1 LVELTDGNPEV
12 MVVKYMPMILFAV
25 FGLLVKRMIGLN
37 LSVLQVPKLIRSR
50 LFRKKRP
57 VLLCVVLK
65 FMVIILRS
73 IMMQIPLTTLKKSS
87 CLPGLE
93 TPVSPYNGLGM
104 LENLWHLKELLNLMF
119 TRAKLKPVLIQVKM
133 AAIGTCLVL
142 RMKLLLPKSSLWE
155 DLIAVKAET
164 TATKSTLVKLFA
176 VYGQLVKK
184 MIGLN
189 LLVPLVLRHLISK
202 LFNQKKI
209 I

>member
-1 LVELTDGNPEV
+1 
-12 MVVKYMPMILFAV
+12 
-25 FGLLVKRMIGLN
+25 
-37 LSVLQVPKLIRSR
+37 
-50 LFRKKRP
+50 
-57 VLLCVVLK
+57 
-65 FMVIILRS
+65 
-73 IMMQIPLTTLKKSS
+73 
-87 CLPGLE
+87 
-93 TPVSPYNGLGM
+93 VSPYNGLGM